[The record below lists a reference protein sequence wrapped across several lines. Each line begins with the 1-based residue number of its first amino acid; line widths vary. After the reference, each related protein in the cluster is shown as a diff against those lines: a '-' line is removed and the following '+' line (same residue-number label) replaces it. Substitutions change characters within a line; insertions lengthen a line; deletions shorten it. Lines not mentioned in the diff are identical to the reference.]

1 MFCLHFCS
9 SSSATWSFCIMAPV
23 ACAPWLGSQLMF
35 SSSSKCQGCANK
47 QLPFVLPT
55 EQVSAGFCSWHDPV
69 LFSCSILNKL
79 TPEKF
84 DKLCLELLNVGVD
97 SKLVLK
103 GIILLVSCSCVVVEI
118 VIIAPS
124 LLQLRV
130 ETGERGLVTQV
141 AIIVVC
147 VLF

>member
-1 MFCLHFCS
+1 M
-9 SSSATWSFCIMAPV
+9 
-23 ACAPWLGSQLMF
+23 
-35 SSSSKCQGCANK
+35 
-47 QLPFVLPT
+47 
-55 EQVSAGFCSWHDPV
+55 
-69 LFSCSILNKL
+69 
-79 TPEKF
+79 
-84 DKLCLELLNVGVD
+84 GVD